1 MPRETKYP
9 TNSYNLW
16 QSFTNSQYCIPNK
29 IPQLNASHSIRPCLG
44 STLTNHKLQFLQTPL
59 NWQRFQEASPGSLVK
74 ANGFGKVKHHQN
86 WAIHR
91 THMILSKESWFQRSF
106 QDTESHK
113 CAWVHSRFANC
124 LHLKYPTPANSNGHH
139 APKWPQQS
147 ASASEGTWDTW
158 DLLLGLGLGSIRT
171 CQRGV
176 CNLQEEHEP
185 S

>member
-16 QSFTNSQYCIPNK
+16 QSFTNSRYCIPNK

-113 CAWVHSRFANC
+113 CAWVRSRFANY
-124 LHLKYPTPANSNGHH
+124 LHLKYPTPANSTTSTDFLRVQHTEAKSNP
-139 APKWPQQS
+139 AR
-147 ASASEGTWDTW
+147 DTNLKEVKKCAKQLTDIW
-158 DLLLGLGLGSIRT
+158 QHVGL
-171 CQRGV
+171 
-176 CNLQEEHEP
+176 
-185 S
+185 

>member
-113 CAWVHSRFANC
+113 CAWVHSRFAK
-124 LHLKYPTPANSNGHH
+124 LL
-139 APKWPQQS
+139 APQISHTCKLNNIHWL
-147 ASASEGTWDTW
+147 SEGPTYW
-158 DLLLGLGLGSIRT
+158 GQVRSRP
-171 CQRGV
+171 RY
-176 CNLQEEHEP
+176 EP
-185 S
+185 